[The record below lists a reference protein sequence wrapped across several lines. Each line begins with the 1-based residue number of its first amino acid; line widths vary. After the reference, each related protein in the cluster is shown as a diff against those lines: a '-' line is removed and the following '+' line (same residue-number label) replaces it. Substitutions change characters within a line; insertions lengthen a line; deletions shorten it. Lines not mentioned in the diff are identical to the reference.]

1 MIYSWSIESNH
12 KEIVDSSFGV
22 SIINV
27 SETKNLKYK
36 APKIMGF
43 FENEAIESKRH
54 SRNINL
60 SNTKALSW
68 LYSMLYQTSKYLDT
82 NQTKVVPISLDESER
97 QISLSPRFNHDGI
110 SNTLDYSKPG
120 ESSRVNEIKLTD
132 RHTEKYSNTVDGA
145 EGKYGKNKRCTG
157 KIIKKIK
164 LQENY
169 MKSSKKLDFT

>member
-1 MIYSWSIESNH
+1 
-12 KEIVDSSFGV
+12 
-22 SIINV
+22 
-27 SETKNLKYK
+27 
-36 APKIMGF
+36 
-43 FENEAIESKRH
+43 
-54 SRNINL
+54 
-60 SNTKALSW
+60 
-68 LYSMLYQTSKYLDT
+68 MLCKTSKYLDT

>member
-1 MIYSWSIESNH
+1 
-12 KEIVDSSFGV
+12 
-22 SIINV
+22 
-27 SETKNLKYK
+27 
-36 APKIMGF
+36 
-43 FENEAIESKRH
+43 
-54 SRNINL
+54 
-60 SNTKALSW
+60 
-68 LYSMLYQTSKYLDT
+68 MLYKTSKYLDT

-169 MKSSKKLDFT
+169 MKSSKKLDFTYDQTNNLIEEMSQVQILMTYMVHHFNSMSPTFKLRIKRLIKKVN